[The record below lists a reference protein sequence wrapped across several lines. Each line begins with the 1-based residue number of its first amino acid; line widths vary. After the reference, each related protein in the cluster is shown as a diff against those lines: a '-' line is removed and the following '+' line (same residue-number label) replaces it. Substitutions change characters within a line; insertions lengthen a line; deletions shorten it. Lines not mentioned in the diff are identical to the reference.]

1 MKKFMCLMLT
11 LVMLTSTLVGCTS
24 KSENTTGGASKE
36 KEEIARVVLSSNPD
50 SLDSTKIGGDS
61 VTITVVQEVMEGLVR
76 IKDGK
81 VEAGGAESW
90 TTSEDGLTWTFSL
103 RENTWTDGKPVTA
116 HDYVYSVRR
125 LFDPMSQESTPI
137 CFM

>member
-24 KSENTTGGASKE
+24 KSENTTGASKE

-50 SLDSTKIGGDS
+50 SLDSTKIGDS